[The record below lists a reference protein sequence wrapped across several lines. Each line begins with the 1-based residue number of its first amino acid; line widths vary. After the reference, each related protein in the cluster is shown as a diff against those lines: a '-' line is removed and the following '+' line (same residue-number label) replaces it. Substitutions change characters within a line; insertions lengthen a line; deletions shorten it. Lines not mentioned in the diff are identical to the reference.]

1 LIFQVSYFKEE
12 RESVSKANLRIGELL
27 NWKINKLKDE
37 LSRNNANLD
46 NDADTG
52 TNVLAEIEQF
62 EEKVNPILKLES
74 NLNEEKQKYLDLTV
88 RYEILEEEHVITK
101 AKLVMEKETIEKLE
115 YVVTRS
121 VKIISCLFQSTF
133 KHEIG
138 IPRAGR

>member
-101 AKLVMEKETIEKLE
+101 AKLVMEKETIEK
-115 YVVTRS
+115 
-121 VKIISCLFQSTF
+121 
-133 KHEIG
+133 
-138 IPRAGR
+138 